1 MFFGMIGFPIIR
13 TNRWNIWF
21 TLMTSNLRFG
31 SQAHSFACE
40 AMDVKPGLH
49 SVNRLCA
56 EPGHPVR
63 NLRGLLQGVM
73 MFHVRAG
80 ELGRISQHDIALL

>member
-1 MFFGMIGFPIIR
+1 
-13 TNRWNIWF
+13 
-21 TLMTSNLRFG
+21 
-31 SQAHSFACE
+31 
-40 AMDVKPGLH
+40 MDVKPGLH